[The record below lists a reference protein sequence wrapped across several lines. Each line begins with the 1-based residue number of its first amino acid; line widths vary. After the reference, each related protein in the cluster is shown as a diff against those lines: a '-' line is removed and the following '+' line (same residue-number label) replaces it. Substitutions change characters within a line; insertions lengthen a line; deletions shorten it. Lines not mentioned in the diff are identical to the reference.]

1 MPDVT
6 ANFRPQC
13 PVCRVELPAAGP
25 AGLCP
30 RCLLA
35 AAVPEPER
43 NGAGDTDPTP
53 ILLRPAPPEAVK
65 FFTFGGYELIEEI
78 ARGGMGVVFRAR
90 QTRLNRVVALKF
102 IHPGRLNS
110 AEAGR
115 RFRLEAEAA
124 ARLEHPHIVPIYEVG
139 ECAGQPF
146 FAMPLMTGGT
156 LAHAIANLKFQI
168 SDPRR
173 AASLVATVARAV
185 HYAHQRGI
193 IHRDLKPG
201 NILLDG
207 RGEPHLTDFGLAKV
221 LTEGQDLTQ
230 TMAVLGTPHYMAPE
244 QAAGKAGELGPAT
257 DVYALGVILYELLTG
272 CPPFSGRTPVEVL
285 RRVAEEEPVPPNRA
299 RRLAQQPTA
308 AKSEGWNPK
317 SDINADLETI
327 CLKCLRKD
335 PAQRY
340 ASAAAL
346 ADDLDAWLGGR
357 PISARPLGVA
367 ERAWRRVRRRPVT
380 VALTAVA
387 AFALGG
393 LAWLYFQVPPSPT
406 RTYDATEAYWKGREA
421 WNKRTVA
428 GYYEARDRFQEALR
442 VDPAYVPAWTG
453 LADIHILGWLFTDE
467 PPRSLNAKAHDA
479 VRRALELSPD
489 RAEAHATLGFL
500 LSYYNWDWTHA
511 FREFERAIQLKADYT
526 PAYYWYALSLVRYGR
541 TREAIDRARQGQT
554 LDPGNPVAAW
564 YVGSVLYYAGE
575 YAQATNQL
583 HRTLER
589 EPGFAYAHTY
599 LGMAH
604 LALRQVP
611 EAIRWLEAG
620 RKISPWTW
628 SRAWLAAAYALSR
641 DPADQTKLEELLA
654 PVRNPPGGYASVYP
668 LAVVHAV
675 RGETEQALEHLERE
689 YHAGSPAIT
698 WIRVDW
704 PFDAMRNHPR
714 FKELLR
720 KVGLPE

>member
-1 MPDVT
+1 MADVT
-6 ANFRPQC
+6 AHPRPQC
-13 PVCRVELPAAGP
+13 PVCRAELPDAGP
-25 AGLCP
+25 PGWCP

-35 AAVPEPER
+35 AGLPEAEQDGGRDP
-43 NGAGDTDPTP
+43 DPTP

-65 FFTFGGYELIEEI
+65 FFSYGGYELVEEI

-110 AEAGR
+110 AEAVR
-115 RFRLEAEAA
+115 RFRLETEAA
-124 ARLEHPHIVPIYEVG
+124 ARLEHPNIVPIYEVG
-139 ECAGQPF
+139 ESAGQPY

-156 LAHAIANLKFQI
+156 LAQAISKVGFQG

-173 AASLVATVARAV
+173 AARLVATLARAV

-193 IHRDLKPG
+193 VHRDLKPG
-201 NILLDG
+201 NILLDSA
-207 RGEPHLTDFGLAKV
+207 GEPHLTDFGLAKV

-244 QAAGKAGELGPAT
+244 QAAGKAGDVGPAT
-257 DVYALGVILYELLTG
+257 DVYTLGVILYELLTG
-272 CPPFSGRTPVEVL
+272 APPFTGHTPVEVL
-285 RRVAEEEPVPPNRA
+285 HRVAEEEPVPPNRM
-299 RRLAQQPTA
+299 RRLAQRRA
-308 AKSEGWNPK
+308 AIKSEVRSPN
-317 SDINADLETI
+317 SEIDADLETI

-340 ASAAAL
+340 TSGAAL
-346 ADDLDAWLGGR
+346 AEDLDAWLGAR

-367 ERAWRRVRRRPVT
+367 ERAWRRFRKRPVT
-380 VALTAVA
+380 TALAAVA
-387 AFALGG
+387 TLALGG
-393 LAWLYFQVPPSPT
+393 WGWLYFQLPPGPT
-406 RTYDATEAYWKGREA
+406 LAYDATEAYWKGREA

-442 VDPAYVPAWTG
+442 TDPGFVPAWTG
-453 LADIHILGWLFTDE
+453 LADIHVLGWLFTDDN
-467 PPRSLNAKAHDA
+467 PRSLGAKAHDA
-479 VRRALELSPD
+479 VRRALELAPD

-500 LSYYNWDWTHA
+500 LSYYDWDWTNA
-511 FREFERAIQLKADYT
+511 FREFERAIQLKPDYT

-541 TREAIDRARQGQT
+541 TSEAIARARQGQT
-554 LDPGNPVAAW
+554 LDPNNPVAAW

-575 YAQATNQL
+575 YAEATNQL
-583 HRTLER
+583 HRTLAR
-589 EPGFAYAHTY
+589 APSFAYAHTY

-604 LALRQVP
+604 LAMRQVP

-628 SRAWLAAAYALSR
+628 SRAWLAAAYALSA
-641 DPADQTKLEELLA
+641 DPADQARLEELLA

-675 RGETEQALEHLERE
+675 LGENERALEYLDRE
-689 YHAGSPAIT
+689 YRVGSPAIT

-704 PFDAMRNHPR
+704 PFDGMRDHPR
-714 FKELLR
+714 FKELHR